1 MYKSI
6 INYSKL
12 LRVMLVA
19 CFVGVLSIQHVSVA
33 QDFIE
38 LRFGASITGTDP
50 SELNEQIKSLGLDAG
65 SISGF
70 NLDVYVNIPLLPI
83 GAGLRY
89 EWSNQDQST
98 SSNDSFELDVR
109 NISLFVDWRIIDN
122 ALFYV
127 GPLLTLGYPSGAF
140 KLIEEGIENT
150 ADIDPDQIS
159 YALAVEG
166 GIRISMF
173 IIGAELG
180 YTSVKL
186 KPPGFF
192 EVTPQVDMSGFFARL
207 QLGVGIL

>member
-1 MYKSI
+1 MFKSI
-6 INYSKL
+6 NNYSKL
-12 LRVMLVA
+12 LQVFLVI
-19 CFVGVLSIQHVSVA
+19 GLSAAWSITNVSIA

-50 SELNEQIKSLGLDAG
+50 GELNEQIKSLGLDAG

-70 NLDVYVNIPLLPI
+70 NFDVYVNLPMLPI

-89 EWSNQDQST
+89 EWSSQDQST
-98 SSNDSFELDVR
+98 SSNNFKLDVN
-109 NISLFVDWRIIDN
+109 NISLLVDWRIIDN

-127 GPLLTLGYPSGAF
+127 GPLITLGYPSGAF
-140 KLIEEGIENT
+140 KLIEEGVEST
-150 ADIDPDQIS
+150 ADIDHDQIS
-159 YALAVEG
+159 YTLAVEG

-192 EVTPQVDMSGFFARL
+192 EITPQVDMSGFFARL
-207 QLGVGIL
+207 QVGIGIL

>member
-1 MYKSI
+1 MFKSI
-6 INYSKL
+6 NNYSKL
-12 LRVMLVA
+12 LQVFLVIGLA
-19 CFVGVLSIQHVSVA
+19 AAWSATNVSVA

-50 SELNEQIKSLGLDAG
+50 GELNEQIKSLGLDAG

-70 NLDVYVNIPLLPI
+70 NFDVYVNLPLLPI

-89 EWSNQDQST
+89 EWSSQDQST
-98 SSNDSFELDVR
+98 SSNNFKLDVN
-109 NISLFVDWRIIDN
+109 NISLLVDWRIIDN
-122 ALFYV
+122 ALFYL
-127 GPLLTLGYPSGAF
+127 GPLITLGYPSGAF
-140 KLIEEGIENT
+140 KLIEEGVEST
-150 ADIDPDQIS
+150 ADIDHDQIS

-186 KPPGFF
+186 KSPGFF
-192 EVTPQVDMSGFFARL
+192 EITPQVDMSGFFARL
-207 QLGVGIL
+207 QVGIGIL